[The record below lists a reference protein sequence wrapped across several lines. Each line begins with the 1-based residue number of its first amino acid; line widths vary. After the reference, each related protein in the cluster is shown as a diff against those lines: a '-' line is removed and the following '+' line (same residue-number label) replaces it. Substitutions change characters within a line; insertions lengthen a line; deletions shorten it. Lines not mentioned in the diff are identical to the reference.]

1 MPYSS
6 NMPKSLS
13 KQQVPVLGVSLVHC
27 IKHLQ
32 EYISNL
38 QRNLPALK
46 EIVSSLQKV
55 KEEAQK
61 EFDKVK
67 GQAEY
72 RLMLISSGHAK
83 LTQLLEELEA
93 LVKKVEDM
101 RCHNSTEEIIKA
113 ALGEKELLQ
122 RKVDMQICSIDS
134 FGDLSQIGD
143 EEHSRLR
150 KKHESTEEA

>member
-1 MPYSS
+1 
-6 NMPKSLS
+6 
-13 KQQVPVLGVSLVHC
+13 
-27 IKHLQ
+27 
-32 EYISNL
+32 L
-38 QRNLPALK
+38 QRDLPALK

-93 LVKKVEDM
+93 SVKKVEDM

-122 RKVDMQICSIDS
+122 RKVDM
-134 FGDLSQIGD
+134 
-143 EEHSRLR
+143 
-150 KKHESTEEA
+150 